1 MKIDKKA
8 LDKLS
13 CLPDDSLWKMVC
25 SIGHANGLDLSG
37 MNVSPQD
44 MTKLRSALGQVTDE
58 DISRALEILSS
69 CKKHGK

>member
-13 CLPDDSLWKMVC
+13 VLPDDSLWKMVC

-37 MNVSPQD
+37 MNVSQND
-44 MTKLRSALGQVTDE
+44 MKKLRSALSQVTDE
-58 DISRALEILSS
+58 DIGRALEIINS
-69 CKKHGK
+69 CKKQGK